1 MPEWGHA
8 SFPSSDPGK
17 PQAPPFPLAEWIL
30 DTPCPPTPKFHPRE
44 PEYRPIWASD
54 GVPGLG
60 LVRQAHRSVWL
71 PDGSQPAEVDV
82 VQAGMI
88 RHALFRDKFQVDT
101 AGV

>member
-8 SFPSSDPGK
+8 SFPSSDLGK
-17 PQAPPFPLAEWIL
+17 PRSPPRPLAEWTL
-30 DTPCPPTPKFHPRE
+30 DAPRPPTPKFRLPW
-44 PEYRPIWASD
+44 PVCRPIWASD

-82 VQAGMI
+82 GQAGMI

-101 AGV
+101 VGV